1 MRPGAT
7 PPPSNRRSRG
17 RGSAPPAGL
26 PAGLVTCP
34 RVRRRV
40 VSIPIPPSAPS
51 DPRSVLSGWPSM
63 RSTSYPCSPWAMR
76 MARSRTE
83 GSRYFSHV
91 SAGSR
96 TCPSASTTRGS
107 ATVVIVSPPLRFA
120 GRWASRGRQLVVA
133 EPLTQR
139 ELVDLAGGG
148 HRHLRHEHDVVR
160 KPPAGHARA
169 EELEQGRAVELAAGP
184 THDDQ
189 QRPLLPLR

>member
-1 MRPGAT
+1 
-7 PPPSNRRSRG
+7 
-17 RGSAPPAGL
+17 
-26 PAGLVTCP
+26 
-34 RVRRRV
+34 
-40 VSIPIPPSAPS
+40 
-51 DPRSVLSGWPSM
+51 M
-63 RSTSYPCSPWAMR
+63 RSTSYPCSSWAMR
-76 MARSRTE
+76 MARSRNE

-107 ATVVIVSPPLRFA
+107 ATVVIVSPPYRSPA
-120 GRWASRGRQLVVA
+120 GGRQLVVA

-160 KPPAGHARA
+160 EPPAGHARA

-184 THDDQ
+184 ARDDQ
-189 QRPLLPLR
+189 QRSLLPFRMEGGDHRGLHHL